1 MTTWIVPLVAPVGTV
16 VVISVADTTVNDDE
30 VPLKLT
36 LVVPVRFVP
45 RMIVEDPTF
54 PCGASTFTNGPRPVA
69 NLKIEPQPS
78 AAQVEFPS

>member
-1 MTTWIVPLVAPVGTV
+1 VTLLRSVPAGVTPWIVPLVAPVGTV
-16 VVISVADTTVNDDE
+16 VVISAADTTVNDDE

-54 PCGASTFTNGPRPVA
+54 LAVPALSQTDQDPLLT
-69 NLKIEPQPS
+69 
-78 AAQVEFPS
+78 

>member
-1 MTTWIVPLVAPVGTV
+1 MLRSVPAGVTTWIVRLVAPVGTV

-54 PCGASTFTNGPRPVA
+54 LAVPALSQTDQDPLLT
-69 NLKIEPQPS
+69 
-78 AAQVEFPS
+78 